1 MTVNNFQPENTLGN
15 YLPEQYWLPEDKSS
29 FQSEIKRTLEDHA
42 KMVNRKD
49 TGSYDLIEQIINQQ
63 FFGANPQNK
72 RFVYR
77 KVFSFG
83 AIAAGVALPI
93 AHGIAGTLTF
103 TRIYG
108 TINTAFPDD
117 RPLPYVDTFLVTNQ
131 VSVLRNGANMIIQ
144 NGATAPAI
152 VSGLLIIEYI
162 KN

>member
-1 MTVNNFQPENTLGN
+1 MTFNPPNSLGN
-15 YLPEQYWLPEDKSS
+15 YLPEQVWLSEDQKT
-29 FQSEIKRTLEDHA
+29 FQSEVKRLAEDHA
-42 KMVNRKD
+42 KMINRKD

-63 FFGANPQNK
+63 FFGANPQTK

-83 AIAAGVALPI
+83 AIAAGANLAI
-93 AHGIAGTLTF
+93 AHGLTGTLTF

-117 RPLPYVDTFLVTNQ
+117 RPLPYVDTFAVTNQ

-152 VSGLLIIEYI
+152 VSGILVIEYI
-162 KN
+162 KS